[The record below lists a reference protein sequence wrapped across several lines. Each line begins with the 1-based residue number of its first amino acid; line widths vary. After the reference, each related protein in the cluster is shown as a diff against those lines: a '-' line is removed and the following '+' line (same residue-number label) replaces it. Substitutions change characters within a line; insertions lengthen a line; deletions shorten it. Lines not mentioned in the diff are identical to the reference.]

1 MKNKIIAVL
10 GGTVVLFGLG
20 FLIYVVLFGDA
31 EFLKTDGA
39 KLAAR
44 EVPLFP
50 YIILM
55 ELLYATLMTIIF
67 SRWAQIKTFSTGA
80 KAGLVIGLLIG
91 LCFGLDLFATTTL
104 VTITGVVF
112 WGITYAIRYAIA
124 GGVIGWLLGRD

>member
-31 EFLKTDGA
+31 EFQMTEGA
-39 KLAAR
+39 KLVAR
-44 EVPLFP
+44 DEPQFPL
-50 YIILM
+50 IILM

-80 KAGLVIGLLIG
+80 KAGLVIGLFIG
-91 LCFGLDLFATTTL
+91 VCFGLNLLATTTL
-104 VTITGVVF
+104 VTLTGVIF
-112 WGITYAIRYAIA
+112 WAVTYAIRYAIA